1 MKGVPF
7 SLILLPTLR
16 CDADC
21 DYCFEQKTEQQLTL
35 EQLSIVVQKVM
46 DHMER
51 NHIEALSIYWQG
63 GEVMTLPPEWLE
75 AANGI
80 IQGMAGQRNLR
91 VAHYL
96 QSNMIAYT
104 SKWNRVLAEM
114 FGNSVGSS
122 MDFPNLHRKLKGGGA
137 KEYDR
142 LWARNVR
149 EATEAGVE
157 IGVIAIPNEGTL
169 EMGAERFYS
178 YFVDELGIKDFQ
190 INTPFPGGSANDVK
204 MGYPLDTERLSGF
217 LADLAAVWM
226 DRGFHRGV
234 RVGPFNKL
242 MDYFVHGRKDLLCIW
257 RDNCV
262 NDFVCIDPLGQV
274 AQCDCWVTSY
284 PEFHFGNVLDE
295 GSLSDLLQNSEARRR
310 LQTRPGVLIQKED
323 CLDCDYLTLCHG
335 GCPVRAYTVYGDVF
349 RKDPYCEFYRRL
361 FRDMEEMAA
370 KGVNSDL
377 ASGLRRSDDR
387 GFSGN
392 NRPT

>member
-1 MKGVPF
+1 MKGAPF
-7 SLILLPTLR
+7 SLILLPTLN
-16 CDADC
+16 CNADC
-21 DYCFEQKTEQQLTL
+21 DYCFEKKTEHHLTL
-35 EQLSIVVQKVM
+35 DQLSVVVQKTM
-46 DHMER
+46 DHMEH
-51 NHIEALSIYWQG
+51 NHIETLSIYWQG
-63 GEVMTLPPEWLE
+63 GEVMTMPSAWFEE
-75 AANGI
+75 ANGI
-80 IQGMAGQRNLR
+80 IQEIAHGRNLQ

-122 MDFPNLHRKLKGGGA
+122 MDFPNLHRKLNGGGP

-157 IGVIAIPNEGTL
+157 VGVIAIPNERTL
-169 EMGAERFYS
+169 EMGAERFHS
-178 YFVDELGIKDFQ
+178 HFVDELGIKDFQ
-190 INTPFPGGSANDVK
+190 INTPFPGGSVNDVK
-204 MGYPLDTERLSGF
+204 MGYPLDTERLSRF
-217 LADLAAVWM
+217 LADLATVWM
-226 DRGFHRGV
+226 DRSFHRGV

-242 MDYFVHGRKDLLCIW
+242 MDYFVHGSKDLLCIW

-262 NDFVCIDPLGQV
+262 NDFICIDPLGQV

-284 PEFHFGNVLDE
+284 PEFWFGNMLDE

-335 GCPVRAYTVYGDVF
+335 GCPVRAYTVYGDIF
-349 RKDPYCEFYRRL
+349 RKDPYCELYRRL
-361 FRDMEEMAA
+361 FQNMEVMAA
-370 KGVNSDL
+370 KL
-377 ASGLRRSDDR
+377 PR
-387 GFSGN
+387 GTVAPA
-392 NRPT
+392 R